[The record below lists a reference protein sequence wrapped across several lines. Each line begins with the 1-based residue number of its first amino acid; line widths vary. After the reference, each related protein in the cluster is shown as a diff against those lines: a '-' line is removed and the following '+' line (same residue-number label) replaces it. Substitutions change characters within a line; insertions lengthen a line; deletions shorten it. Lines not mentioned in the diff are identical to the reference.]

1 MVVRMNPTYAIIAT
15 GGKQC
20 LAQVG
25 ETVKIEKLAVSV
37 GEKVEITDVL
47 LVGDEEQAIV
57 GKPLV
62 AGAVVVAEALTQGRA
77 KKVTGVRFK
86 PKKRQKTAFGHRQLF
101 TEILIKEIKLA

>member
-1 MVVRMNPTYAIIAT
+1 MNPTYAIIAT

-25 ETVKIEKLAVSV
+25 ETVKIEKLEVNV
-37 GEKVEITDVL
+37 GDKVEITDVL
-47 LVGDEEQAIV
+47 LVGDDEQAIV

-62 AGAVVVAEALTQGRA
+62 AGATVIAEATEQGRA

-86 PKKRQKTAFGHRQLF
+86 PKKRHKSAFGHRQPY
-101 TEILIKEIKLA
+101 TELLIKEIKIA